1 MTGTTL
7 HTVSRILT
15 AWEHAG
21 LVVGGRQKL
30 LLKDRQ
36 RLALIADGE
45 VPGLL
50 GGLS

>member
-15 AWEHAG
+15 AWENAG

-30 LLKDRQ
+30 FLKDRN
-36 RLALIADGE
+36 RLSLIGDG
-45 VPGLL
+45 VTPGLL
-50 GGLS
+50 GG